1 MRAQPYL
8 GVLGAALL
16 AQGSLSLVLDAAD
29 LASNSIPQR
38 FANSDPVHA
47 TIHVIWGIV
56 MVVLVRRGL
65 PDAAAAQLAVAFGLF
80 YTALGIAGVVVHHP
94 LGLRLDR
101 GENVFHLVVGPATL
115 AVGLVTG
122 SRVRERAT

>member
-1 MRAQPYL
+1 MRAQSYL
-8 GVLGAALL
+8 GGLGVGLL
-16 AQGSLSLVLDAAD
+16 AQGTLSLVLDAAD
-29 LASNSIPQR
+29 LASNQLPQR

-47 TIHVIWGIV
+47 AIHVLWGIV

-65 PDAAAAQLAVAFGLF
+65 PDAAAAQLAVAFGVF

-101 GENVFHLVVGPATL
+101 GENVFHLVVGPVTL
-115 AVGLVTG
+115 AVGLITG
-122 SRVRERAT
+122 ARVRERAA